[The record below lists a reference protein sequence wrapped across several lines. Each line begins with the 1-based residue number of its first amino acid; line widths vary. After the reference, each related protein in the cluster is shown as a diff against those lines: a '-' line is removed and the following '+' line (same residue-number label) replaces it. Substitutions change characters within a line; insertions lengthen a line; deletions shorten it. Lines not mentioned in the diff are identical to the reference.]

1 MSLHEIAVRNRR
13 ALREERV
20 KKVNVLFDELNEL
33 LSELYE
39 SVFDNE
45 NIEDCIER
53 IKTKLDKINL
63 DDINT

>member
-13 ALREERV
+13 ALKEERV
-20 KKVNVLFDELNEL
+20 KKVNVLFNDLNEL

-45 NIEDCIER
+45 SIEDCIDR

>member
-20 KKVNVLFDELNEL
+20 KKVNILFDDLNEL

-45 NIEDCIER
+45 NIDDCKER